1 MKKLITLI
9 LLVILALPAF
19 SQSTLDPLDWYKGVS
34 KDSIKRYKL
43 YSYESDSSYVDTN
56 LTLKKYYKLNLL
68 RRDAIDLVT
77 FANQGENFNWLTY
90 QEGASI
96 IPEMGFRTKHFNYLD
111 QKDIK
116 YYDVA
121 TPFTELAYRT
131 GYNKG
136 QFLDAIFSMNINPRL
151 NFSLGYKGLRSVGR
165 YHNSLTSQGN
175 FQAAIHY
182 TSKDKR
188 YYLRSHFTF
197 QDLSNQESGGIENDT
212 LFTSNNPDFTTRTA
226 FTTNLNAATTML
238 KGKRVFIDHRYNIP
252 INIGNNDIFV
262 QHVGSYETKY
272 FQYTDKV
279 ADNKYFFG
287 SEVFDDKITNDSTN
301 YRNIQNDVY
310 LGVKNNRGRT
320 YLKFGVGYNNQ
331 KYGYD
336 TIKVITDTRL
346 IPANIEGNT
355 ASLKA
360 QGRLFILDNLS
371 LEARGSYNIDGK
383 FSDAFDLVSSAKL
396 NINGKHEVGAS
407 IGLYSYYPEMQFW
420 LYQSNY
426 KSYNYFNR
434 LDKQYKFDFKLYFE
448 SDKWFDTHIRYI
460 NHKKYTFFD
469 SDNIDVNVPDGKS
482 IPYNNVTPVKTVQYG
497 SDVNVVEVGL
507 HKNFKF
513 GLFGFDTNTI
523 FQKVLSGE
531 EVFRTPQI
539 VTRNNIYYSDEWFR
553 HALIIQTGIGVKYF
567 TEFSS
572 FQYNPINGMY
582 FRPNQDLKI
591 GNYPI
596 FNLFLNTRIRTIRIY
611 VELENFTQPI
621 FSDYNYFSAPHYP
634 GSDFAIRFGFVWNF
648 FS

>member
-1 MKKLITLI
+1 
-9 LLVILALPAF
+9 
-19 SQSTLDPLDWYKGVS
+19 
-34 KDSIKRYKL
+34 
-43 YSYESDSSYVDTN
+43 
-56 LTLKKYYKLNLL
+56 
-68 RRDAIDLVT
+68 
-77 FANQGENFNWLTY
+77 
-90 QEGASI
+90 
-96 IPEMGFRTKHFNYLD
+96 
-111 QKDIK
+111 
-116 YYDVA
+116 
-121 TPFTELAYRT
+121 
-131 GYNKG
+131 
-136 QFLDAIFSMNINPRL
+136 
-151 NFSLGYKGLRSVGR
+151 
-165 YHNSLTSQGN
+165 
-175 FQAAIHY
+175 
-182 TSKDKR
+182 
-188 YYLRSHFTF
+188 
-197 QDLSNQESGGIENDT
+197 
-212 LFTSNNPDFTTRTA
+212 
-226 FTTNLNAATTML
+226 ML
-238 KGKRVFIDHRYNIP
+238 KGKRFFIDHRYNLP
-252 INIGNNDIFV
+252 INIGKSNIFT

-287 SEVFDDKITNDSTN
+287 SEVFDSKTTNDSTN

-310 LGVKNNRGRT
+310 LGIKNNRGRT

-336 TIKVITDTRL
+336 TLKVITDNRL

-355 ASLKA
+355 ASIKA

-371 LEARGSYNIDGK
+371 IDARGSYNIDGK

-396 NINGKHEVGAS
+396 NIKGKHEVGAS

-426 KSYNYFNR
+426 KSYNYYNR
-434 LDKQYKFDFKLYFE
+434 LDKQYKLDFKLYFE

-469 SDNIDVNVPDGKS
+469 SDNIDVYVPDGKS
-482 IPYNNVTPVKTVQYG
+482 IPYNNVTPVKTVQYDE
-497 SDVNVVEVGL
+497 DVNIVEVGL
-507 HKNFKF
+507 HKNFRF

-553 HALIIQTGIGVKYF
+553 HALIIQTGFGVKYF

-582 FRPNQDLKI
+582 FRPDQDLKI

-596 FNLFLNTRIRTIRIY
+596 FNFFLNTRIRTIRIY
-611 VELENFTQPI
+611 LELENFTQPI

>member
-9 LLVILALPAF
+9 LLVILVLPAF

-34 KDSIKRYKL
+34 KDSIKRYKF

-56 LTLKKYYKLNLL
+56 LTIKKYYKLNLL
-68 RRDAIDLVT
+68 RKDAIDLVT
-77 FANQGENFNWLTY
+77 FANQGENNNWLTY

-121 TPFTELAYRT
+121 TPTTELAYRS

-136 QFLDAIFSMNINPRL
+136 QFLDAIFSMNINPQL
-151 NFSLGYKGLRSVGR
+151 NFSIGYKGLRSVGR

-175 FQAAIHY
+175 FQTALHY
-182 TSKDKR
+182 KSKDKK
-188 YYLRSHFTF
+188 YYLRTHFTF

-226 FTTNLNAATTML
+226 FTTNLNEATTML
-238 KGKRVFIDHRYNIP
+238 KGKRFFIDHRYNLP
-252 INIGNNDIFV
+252 INIGKSNIFT

-287 SEVFDDKITNDSTN
+287 SEVFDSKTTNDSTN

-310 LGVKNNRGRT
+310 LGIKNNRGRT

-336 TIKVITDTRL
+336 TLKVITDNRL

-355 ASLKA
+355 ASIKA

-371 LEARGSYNIDGK
+371 IDARGSYNIDGK

-396 NINGKHEVGAS
+396 NIKGKHEVGAS

-426 KSYNYFNR
+426 KSYNYYNR
-434 LDKQYKFDFKLYFE
+434 LDKQYKLDFKLYFE

-469 SDNIDVNVPDGKS
+469 SDNIDVYVPDGKS
-482 IPYNNVTPVKTVQYG
+482 IPYNNV
-497 SDVNVVEVGL
+497 
-507 HKNFKF
+507 
-513 GLFGFDTNTI
+513 
-523 FQKVLSGE
+523 
-531 EVFRTPQI
+531 
-539 VTRNNIYYSDEWFR
+539 
-553 HALIIQTGIGVKYF
+553 
-567 TEFSS
+567 
-572 FQYNPINGMY
+572 
-582 FRPNQDLKI
+582 
-591 GNYPI
+591 
-596 FNLFLNTRIRTIRIY
+596 
-611 VELENFTQPI
+611 
-621 FSDYNYFSAPHYP
+621 
-634 GSDFAIRFGFVWNF
+634 
-648 FS
+648 

>member
-1 MKKLITLI
+1 M
-9 LLVILALPAF
+9 LPAF

-56 LTLKKYYKLNLL
+56 LTIKKYYKLNLL

-121 TPFTELAYRT
+121 TPFTELAYRS

-175 FQAAIHY
+175 FQAALHY

-226 FTTNLNAATTML
+226 FTTNLNEATTML
-238 KGKRVFIDHRYNIP
+238 KGKRVFIDHRYDLP

-262 QHVGSYETKY
+262 QHIGSYETKY

-310 LGVKNNRGRT
+310 LGIKNNSGRT

-371 LEARGSYNIDGK
+371 LDARGSYNIDGK

-434 LDKQYKFDFKLYFE
+434 LDKQYKLDFKLYFE

-497 SDVNVVEVGL
+497 SDVNIVEVGL
-507 HKNFKF
+507 HKDFKF

-553 HALIIQTGIGVKYF
+553 HALIIQTGFGVKYF

-596 FNLFLNTRIRTIRIY
+596 FNFFLNTRIRTIRVY
-611 VELENFTQPI
+611 LELENFTQPI